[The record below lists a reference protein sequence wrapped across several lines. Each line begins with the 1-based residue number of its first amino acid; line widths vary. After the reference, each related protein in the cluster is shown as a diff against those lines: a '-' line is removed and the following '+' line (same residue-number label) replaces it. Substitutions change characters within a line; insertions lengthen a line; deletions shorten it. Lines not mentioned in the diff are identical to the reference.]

1 MRTINAI
8 PVSIQY
14 FGRRN
19 PLHVRVQVY
28 IFVYFPL
35 HTALSSDICNGLLR
49 VCAYVARR
57 NALDNCYYLK
67 LHLPPLSFFFTNFAI
82 NIRTM
87 ALLYADWNIY
97 RRPMIFLC
105 KNMCN
110 GSPRKISSKWPC
122 AHIDRGLRASGIKLS
137 DAATCRITRI
147 DFLVHSSKSLDFGR
161 AVATVQ
167 IYRGYYTANKRR
179 ANGKP
184 RG

>member
-67 LHLPPLSFFFTNFAI
+67 LHLPPLSFFL
-82 NIRTM
+82 R
-87 ALLYADWNIY
+87 
-97 RRPMIFLC
+97 
-105 KNMCN
+105 
-110 GSPRKISSKWPC
+110 IS
-122 AHIDRGLRASGIKLS
+122 R
-137 DAATCRITRI
+137 
-147 DFLVHSSKSLDFGR
+147 
-161 AVATVQ
+161 
-167 IYRGYYTANKRR
+167 
-179 ANGKP
+179 
-184 RG
+184 